1 MAEILKSILILCL
14 IGINILAFGQNE
26 EMQDVLFLKNGKTI
40 NGYILSTDSL
50 NIKIV
55 EYGSKLI
62 IVKESD
68 IMHHEKQP
76 LGRITPYDDKL
87 FKPNVY
93 KSQIE
98 LSFAKGTYNRS
109 FTSIRYINGYK
120 FKNKNFVGIGIG
132 VTIHHPYYG
141 NLVYL
146 AYRSYPIFLRYSY
159 DILSKRNTPYF
170 FSDIG
175 SQFQPNE
182 DKQLKPLFF
191 RIGFG
196 NKFTIKKSNFYTS
209 IDYTYNNAR
218 FKYDYQ
224 SQIGYSY
231 WYRNHMAAI
240 SIGWQFN

>member
-40 NGYILSTDSL
+40 KGYILSTDSL

-55 EYGSKLI
+55 EYGNKLI

-68 IMHHEKQP
+68 ILHKEKLPHEK
-76 LGRITPYDDKL
+76 IIPYNYKQ
-87 FKPNVY
+87 FKPNKY

-132 VTIHHPYYG
+132 VTIHLPYYG
-141 NLVYL
+141 NLVYSD
-146 AYRSYPIFLRYSY
+146 YRSYPIFLRYSY
-159 DILSKRNTPYF
+159 DILSKKNTPYI

-175 SQFQPNE
+175 SQFQTNE
-182 DKQLKPLFF
+182 QKQLKPLFF
-191 RIGFG
+191 RIFKKDIDGKYPHSFNLKMMHG
-196 NKFTIKKSNFYTS
+196 INK
-209 IDYTYNNAR
+209 
-218 FKYDYQ
+218 
-224 SQIGYSY
+224 
-231 WYRNHMAAI
+231 I
-240 SIGWQFN
+240 SITTLPF